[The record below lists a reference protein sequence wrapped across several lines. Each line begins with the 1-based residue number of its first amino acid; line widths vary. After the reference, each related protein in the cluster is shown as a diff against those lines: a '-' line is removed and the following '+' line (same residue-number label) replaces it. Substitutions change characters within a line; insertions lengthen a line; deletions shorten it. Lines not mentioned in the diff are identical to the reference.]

1 MLGSAFV
8 VFAIAFHSVT
18 GQNLSVPSTWRDPST
33 TLSSSDRVT
42 IAQNCIDT
50 LTAQLDT
57 STGSFNGIGYWQD
70 ANALSAMANQ
80 DYITHSTTNQAA
92 VTNSLNSAWS
102 LYANYDQY
110 GYNDDAMW
118 WATAAYYAYRAY
130 GDSNLLDHAIAT
142 WTHVTNYV
150 ITPADA
156 SAGSISTK
164 NFTIE
169 GSCDGETMV
178 GGVFWRPT
186 IDDTSVNSIATG
198 LYSTLSAFLASATG
212 NSTYTNAAIAS
223 SNWIKTTNMNSD
235 YLALD
240 TVDAQ
245 DCTRSPSTELFTY
258 NSGKYL
264 EGLSVLAD
272 VTGDSSWSSLMLNVV
287 AASVKATAW
296 EGSDGV
302 ITEGADVSEDNDGVG
317 FKSVLIRGLN
327 EVWTRNSDNGALRT
341 LIQSYTDVQYNAL
354 LDLASTNSSGATWY
368 SPAWEGPGPSSFIS
382 WGQLAAADVLVSAVN
397 VN

>member
-1 MLGSAFV
+1 
-8 VFAIAFHSVT
+8 
-18 GQNLSVPSTWRDPST
+18 
-33 TLSSSDRVT
+33 
-42 IAQNCIDT
+42 
-50 LTAQLDT
+50 
-57 STGSFNGIGYWQD
+57 
-70 ANALSAMANQ
+70 MANQ
-80 DYITHSTTNQAA
+80 DYFTGSTTNQGD
-92 VTNSLNSAWS
+92 VTTSLNSAWS

-130 GDSNLLDHAIAT
+130 GDSNLLDHAIGT

-169 GSCDGETMV
+169 GSCDGDTMV

-198 LYSTLSAFLASATG
+198 LYVTLSAFLAAETG
-212 NSTYTNAAIAS
+212 NSTYTNAAIS
-223 SNWIKTTNMNSD
+223 SANWIKTTNMNTD

-245 DCTRSPSTELFTY
+245 NCTRSPSTELFTY
-258 NSGKYL
+258 NSGKYI

-272 VTGDSSWSSLMLNVV
+272 ITGDNAWSSLMLNMV
-287 AASVKATAW
+287 AASTKATAW
-296 EGSDGV
+296 EGSDGI
-302 ITEGADVSEDNDGVG
+302 ITEGADVTEDNDVVG

-327 EVWTRNSDNGALRT
+327 EVWTRNVGNDALRT

-368 SPAWEGPGPSSFIS
+368 SPAWEGPGPYSFIS
-382 WGQLAAADVLVSAVN
+382 WGQLAAIDVLVSAIN
-397 VN
+397 VNN